1 MNLPAEH
8 INLLWSQDKQSSV
21 LSAEGKPEMPQGPVF
36 LKTSTF
42 YLCSVQEA
50 AQMFPCSGGI
60 QGSLQQQ
67 NVSKGQLWVFEQLL
81 RAAQAG

>member
-8 INLLWSQDKQSSV
+8 INLFWSQDKQSSV

-42 YLCSVQEA
+42 YLCSVQKA
-50 AQMFPCSGGI
+50 AQMFPYSGGHPGLI
-60 QGSLQQQ
+60 TAAKCF
-67 NVSKGQLWVFEQLL
+67 KGQPCVFEQLL